1 VRASGEK
8 RSRSSFVIWL
18 VLYESRPSMTIPDE
32 PLTISMTRI
41 TFLQIGHRQ
50 QGSSTAYSDTTHCSS
65 FKPFARLACP
75 ARVVAAQPQRRE
87 DLAAAVNCWFGV
99 ESSSASCA
107 CVMARCSLSLVVAL
121 SICAVGYPLQLS
133 GKVDE
138 RSGVVCSSATRADGQ
153 MSGEQRKKQT
163 DSHAVRMLRKRVL
176 TISLASAEAS

>member
-65 FKPFARLACP
+65 FQPFVSSRLSCSRCGCSTATERGPSSCGELLVWRGVELSELRLRDGVAVHSP
-75 ARVVAAQPQRRE
+75 SSLPSQSAQLVIRCSCQAKWTKGQALSAAAQP
-87 DLAAAVNCWFGV
+87 
-99 ESSSASCA
+99 
-107 CVMARCSLSLVVAL
+107 
-121 SICAVGYPLQLS
+121 
-133 GKVDE
+133 
-138 RSGVVCSSATRADGQ
+138 GQ
-153 MSGEQRKKQT
+153 MDRCQGNSARSRQT
-163 DSHAVRMLRKRVL
+163 AMRCECC
-176 TISLASAEAS
+176 ASAY

>member
-107 CVMARCSLSLVVAL
+107 CVMASLFTLPRRCPLNLRSWLSA
-121 SICAVGYPLQLS
+121 A
-133 GKVDE
+133 
-138 RSGVVCSSATRADGQ
+138 
-153 MSGEQRKKQT
+153 
-163 DSHAVRMLRKRVL
+163 AVRQSGRKVRRCLQQRNQGRWTDVRGTAQEADRQPCGANAAQARTDHL
-176 TISLASAEAS
+176 IGIS